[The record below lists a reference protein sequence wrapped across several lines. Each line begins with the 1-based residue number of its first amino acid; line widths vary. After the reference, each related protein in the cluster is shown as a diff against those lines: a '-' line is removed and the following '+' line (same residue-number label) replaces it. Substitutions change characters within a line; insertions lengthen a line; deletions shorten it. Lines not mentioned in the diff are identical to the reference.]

1 MSARVIFATMPRKFH
16 PIPSLTALT
25 CLVLAAPAGAQVTSD
40 GTLGT
45 TVTPSGATTYT
56 ITGGQ
61 FQGPAT
67 LLQSFGDFS
76 LPNTTD
82 TAHFDLGNASYGGAA
97 NGVNVVIGRVTG
109 GNLSTINGQIR
120 LTGGNAP
127 DLFLI
132 NPSGIVFGAGASLNV
147 PGSFV
152 ASTAESV
159 LFANNLRFGVD
170 GTTPNPL
177 LTVSAPIGL
186 QLGASAGP
194 IEVQGTP
201 ANNFFFRA
209 PTLSTAP
216 TQTLALIGGQVDL
229 NSASVSAPDGRVEL
243 WAMQNGTV
251 SISNSG
257 NWQLA
262 SSSTTPTW
270 GDITLREASSID
282 TSGANGGAINIRGR
296 GLTLQDGSN
305 IQSSTGANGQGQGI
319 TVQTTEFVDLLGI
332 SDPANY
338 VPPGLTTIVAGS
350 GATAGDITV
359 ETQRLRLTNSAWIN
373 SLNYGFDF
381 FTFAPINNATTG
393 DITIRATDIE
403 VGGDT
408 PFPNPSTGAFVSS
421 AITTLVSGGQQ
432 NNSGAISVNAER
444 VRLLDGGRIS
454 TDLLGAFGATTGQ
467 AGDISVT
474 VTDSLEVRGASP
486 DNFTS
491 AIISSIQNSADGQGG
506 NITIN
511 AGRLNVA
518 DGGTISSAISGSP
531 TPALAGRGTAGNIT
545 IRAGD
550 VQVSNPVVDSTS
562 QSISGI
568 TVSVGQNVTGQGGNI
583 ALTADN
589 VRVFNGGQITSSSE
603 GNGPAGNVNL
613 TANTIDVQGISQT
626 LVNGQYLP
634 SAITASSSTAAA
646 AGSVNVTSGAL
657 SVRNGAQVTVTNSGT
672 GEAGNL
678 TVTGGT
684 FFLDQAGQLTAST
697 VNGNGGN
704 MTLQLQNGLIM
715 RNGSVISATAGGT
728 GDGGNITI
736 NAPVIAG
743 FENSDIIANAFQGNG
758 GNIQITT
765 QGIFGLEFRPQLTPE
780 NDITASSQ
788 FGVNGTV
795 EINEFSLDPDTGIV
809 ELPAGL
815 ADTSDQIAQ
824 GCATD
829 GDSSFVAT
837 GRGGIPPSPNESLS
851 SDLTWSDTR
860 DLSAFM
866 EQGGTAAKTT
876 PLPTEPS
883 QISEIT
889 GWVINAAGQVELVVV
904 QAQSDRT
911 TAYATCAV
919 SHHG

>member
-1 MSARVIFATMPRKFH
+1 MPRKFH

-25 CLVLAAPAGAQVTSD
+25 CLVLAAPAGAQVTAD

-177 LTVSAPIGL
+177 LTVSTPIGL

-201 ANNFFFRA
+201 ANNFLFRS
-209 PTLSTAP
+209 PTLSTNP
-216 TQTLALIGGQVDL
+216 NQTLALVGGQVDI
-229 NSASVSAPDGRVEL
+229 NSANIVAPDGQVEI
-243 WAMQNGTV
+243 WALENGTV
-251 SISNSG
+251 DIPTTG
-257 NWQLA
+257 NWQL
-262 SSSTTPTW
+262 SSSSPSPTW
-270 GDITLREASSID
+270 GDVTLRQSSYID
-282 TSGANGGAINIRGR
+282 TSGAVGGPINIRGR
-296 GLTLQDGSN
+296 GLTLQDGSH
-305 IQSSTGANGQGQGI
+305 IQSATGANQQGQGI
-319 TVQTTEFVDLLGI
+319 TVQTTEFVDLLGA
-332 SDPANY
+332 SHPDNY
-338 VPPGLTTIVAGS
+338 FLPGLTTNVS
-350 GATAGDITV
+350 QDNATAGDIQID
-359 ETQRLRLTNSAWIN
+359 TQRLRVTNGAWVT
-373 SLNYGFDF
+373 SLVSTDPLVPTQITDSN
-381 FTFAPINNATTG
+381 TG
-393 DITIRATDIE
+393 QIIVRATDVE
-403 VGGDT
+403 VQGYN
-408 PFPNPSTGAFVSS
+408 PIPNAFGTYWTS
-421 AITTLVSGGQQ
+421 AITTLVGAGQR
-432 NNSGAISVNAER
+432 NNGGAITVEADR
-444 VRLLDGGRIS
+444 VRLLDGGRLS
-454 TDLLGAFGATTGQ
+454 TDVVGPLVPPFTPTEGN

-474 VTDSLEVRGASP
+474 ARESLELRGTNP
-486 DNFTS
+486 TLFTS
-491 AIISSIQNSADGQGG
+491 AIASGIQSSAIGEAGSIKIEAGQLSISN
-506 NITIN
+506 
-511 AGRLNVA
+511 
-518 DGGTISSAISGSP
+518 GGTINSAIAGNP
-531 TPALAGRGTAGNIT
+531 VAALAGQGTAGNINIQAT
-545 IRAGD
+545 D
-550 VQVSNPVVDSTS
+550 VQVSDLIVEPFS
-562 QSISGI
+562 QTPSGI
-568 TVSVGQNVTGQGGNI
+568 TVALGQNATGQGGNI
-583 ALTADN
+583 NLTAN
-589 VRVFNGGQITSSSE
+589 SLRVFNGGQITSSSE

-851 SDLTWSDTR
+851 SELTWSDTR
-860 DLSAFM
+860 DLSEFLGSAPSGPAPAGSVPA
-866 EQGGTAAKTT
+866 QPPG
-876 PLPTEPS
+876 LTE
-883 QISEIT
+883 
-889 GWVINAAGQVELVVV
+889 INAWRINANGQVELLAVNADAPASSV
-904 QAQSDRT
+904 
-911 TAYATCAV
+911 AYATCSAPTDL
-919 SHHG
+919 GA

>member
-1 MSARVIFATMPRKFH
+1 VPR
-16 PIPSLTALT
+16 L
-25 CLVLAAPAGAQVTSD
+25 
-40 GTLGT
+40 
-45 TVTPSGATTYT
+45 TPSPGANSK
-56 ITGGQ
+56 
-61 FQGPAT
+61 GPTT

-109 GNLSTINGQIR
+109 GNLSTINGQIQ

-177 LTVSAPIGL
+177 LTVSTPIGL

-201 ANNFFFRA
+201 ANNFLFRS
-209 PTLSTAP
+209 PTLSTNP
-216 TQTLALIGGQVDL
+216 NQTLALVGGQVDI
-229 NSASVSAPDGRVEL
+229 NSANIVAPDGQVEI
-243 WAMQNGTV
+243 WALQNGTV
-251 SISNSG
+251 DIPTTG
-257 NWQLA
+257 NWQL
-262 SSSTTPTW
+262 SSSSPSPTW
-270 GDITLREASSID
+270 GDVTLRQSSYID
-282 TSGANGGAINIRGR
+282 TSGAVGGPINIRGR
-296 GLTLQDGSN
+296 GLTLQDGSH
-305 IQSSTGANGQGQGI
+305 IQSATGANQQGQGI
-319 TVQTTEFVDLLGI
+319 TVQTTEFVDLLGA
-332 SDPANY
+332 SHPDNY
-338 VPPGLTTIVAGS
+338 FLPGLTTNVS
-350 GATAGDITV
+350 QDNATAGDIQID
-359 ETQRLRLTNSAWIN
+359 TQRLRVTNGAWVT
-373 SLNYGFDF
+373 SLVSTDPLVPTQITDSN
-381 FTFAPINNATTG
+381 TG
-393 DITIRATDIE
+393 QIIVRATDVE
-403 VGGDT
+403 VQGYN
-408 PFPNPSTGAFVSS
+408 PIPNAFGTYWTS
-421 AITTLVSGGQQ
+421 AITTLIGGAGQR
-432 NNSGAISVNAER
+432 NNSGAITVEADR
-444 VRLLDGGRIS
+444 VRLLDGGRLS
-454 TDLLGAFGATTGQ
+454 TDVVGPLFPPFTPNEGN

-474 VTDSLEVRGASP
+474 ARESLELRGTNP
-486 DNFTS
+486 TLFTS
-491 AIISSIQNSADGQGG
+491 AIASGIQSSAIGEAGSIKIEAGQLSISN
-506 NITIN
+506 
-511 AGRLNVA
+511 
-518 DGGTISSAISGSP
+518 GGTITSAIAGNP
-531 TPALAGRGTAGNIT
+531 VAALAGQGTAGNINIQAT
-545 IRAGD
+545 D
-550 VQVSNPVVDSTS
+550 VQVSDLIVEPFS
-562 QSISGI
+562 QTPSGI
-568 TVSVGQNVTGQGGNI
+568 TVALGQNATGQGGNI
-583 ALTADN
+583 NLTAN
-589 VRVFNGGQITSSSE
+589 SLRVFNGGQITSSSE

-704 MTLQLQNGLIM
+704 MTLQLQNGVIM
-715 RNGSVISATAGGT
+715 RYGSVISATAGGT

-837 GRGGIPPSPNESLS
+837 GRGGIPPSPKENLS

-860 DLSAFM
+860 DLSEFL
-866 EQGGTAAKTT
+866 GAAPSGPAATGSV
-876 PLPTEPS
+876 PAQPPGLTE
-883 QISEIT
+883 
-889 GWVINAAGQVELVVV
+889 INAWRINANGQVELLAVNADAPASSV
-904 QAQSDRT
+904 
-911 TAYATCAV
+911 AYATCSAPTDL
-919 SHHG
+919 GA

>member
-1 MSARVIFATMPRKFH
+1 
-16 PIPSLTALT
+16 
-25 CLVLAAPAGAQVTSD
+25 VTS
-40 GTLGT
+40 L
-45 TVTPSGATTYT
+45 V
-56 ITGGQ
+56 
-61 FQGPAT
+61 
-67 LLQSFGDFS
+67 
-76 LPNTTD
+76 
-82 TAHFDLGNASYGGAA
+82 
-97 NGVNVVIGRVTG
+97 
-109 GNLSTINGQIR
+109 
-120 LTGGNAP
+120 
-127 DLFLI
+127 
-132 NPSGIVFGAGASLNV
+132 
-147 PGSFV
+147 
-152 ASTAESV
+152 
-159 LFANNLRFGVD
+159 
-170 GTTPNPL
+170 
-177 LTVSAPIGL
+177 
-186 QLGASAGP
+186 
-194 IEVQGTP
+194 
-201 ANNFFFRA
+201 
-209 PTLSTAP
+209 
-216 TQTLALIGGQVDL
+216 
-229 NSASVSAPDGRVEL
+229 
-243 WAMQNGTV
+243 
-251 SISNSG
+251 
-257 NWQLA
+257 
-262 SSSTTPTW
+262 
-270 GDITLREASSID
+270 
-282 TSGANGGAINIRGR
+282 
-296 GLTLQDGSN
+296 
-305 IQSSTGANGQGQGI
+305 
-319 TVQTTEFVDLLGI
+319 
-332 SDPANY
+332 
-338 VPPGLTTIVAGS
+338 
-350 GATAGDITV
+350 
-359 ETQRLRLTNSAWIN
+359 
-373 SLNYGFDF
+373 NYGFDF

-904 QAQSDRT
+904 QAQSQRA

>member
-1 MSARVIFATMPRKFH
+1 
-16 PIPSLTALT
+16 
-25 CLVLAAPAGAQVTSD
+25 
-40 GTLGT
+40 
-45 TVTPSGATTYT
+45 
-56 ITGGQ
+56 
-61 FQGPAT
+61 
-67 LLQSFGDFS
+67 
-76 LPNTTD
+76 
-82 TAHFDLGNASYGGAA
+82 
-97 NGVNVVIGRVTG
+97 VTG

-305 IQSSTGANGQGQGI
+305 IQSSTGPNGQGQGI

-474 VTDSLEVRGASP
+474 VTDSLEIRGASP

-603 GNGPAGNVNL
+603 GNGPAGNINL

-904 QAQSDRT
+904 QAQSQRA